1 MYDGTLNILGLMSG
15 TSLDGMDA
23 ALVQFSEENGLQW
36 QLLEHFEFEYPNA
49 LKTLVNNCFKDA
61 SLKSEVD
68 QAFADWTISC
78 IEHIRGKTAYEIH
91 AVGSHGQTIF
101 HDPQNK
107 YTFQAGCLAEI
118 AHATDI
124 PCITDFRMQDVLL
137 GGQGAPLVPMGDHLL
152 FGMYEA
158 ALNLGGFANVSI
170 GNPLLGDGV
179 MDAFDICPANYVL
192 NTLSREMGKEYDEEG
207 KHASRGSIN
216 QWVLEELNSLP
227 YFEQEPPK
235 SLGAEWVEAKVLDKV
250 DYLQPSDALATYCE
264 HIAIQI
270 SNILEGKRVLVTGGG
285 AWNDYLLGRIEAYG
299 VKLERP
305 EKEVVNF
312 KEAVIFAL
320 LAYLRFTGKDNVLGA
335 TTGSGKNH
343 SSGKVF
349 WP

>member
-36 QLLEHFEFEYPNA
+36 QLLEHFEFKYPDA

-68 QAFADWTISC
+68 QAFADWTIAC
-78 IEHIRGKTAYEIH
+78 IEHIKGKTAYEIH

-118 AHATDI
+118 AQATGI

-152 FGMYEA
+152 FGIYEA

-170 GNPLLGDGV
+170 GNPLLKDGV
-179 MDAFDICPANYVL
+179 MHAFDICPANYVL
-192 NTLSREMGKEYDEEG
+192 NAFARELGIEYDAG
-207 KHASRGSIN
+207 GAHASRGSIN

-227 YFEQEPPK
+227 YFDKKPPK
-235 SLGAEWVEAKVLDKV
+235 SLGAEWVESQVFDKI

-270 SNILEGKRVLVTGGG
+270 ATALKGKHVLVTGGG
-285 AWNDYLLGRIEAYG
+285 AWNDYLLGRIKAYG
-299 VKLERP
+299 VELERP
-305 EKEVVNF
+305 EKEVVDF
-312 KEAVIFAL
+312 KEAIIFAL
-320 LAYLRFTGKDNVLGA
+320 LGYLRFTGKDNVLGA

>member
-61 SLKSEVD
+61 SLKAEVD

-78 IEHIRGKTAYEIH
+78 IEHIKGKTAYEIH

-118 AHATDI
+118 AHSTGI

-170 GNPLLGDGV
+170 GNPKLGDGV

>member
-78 IEHIRGKTAYEIH
+78 IEHIKGKTAYEIH

-118 AHATDI
+118 AHTTGI

-170 GNPLLGDGV
+170 GNPKLGDGV

>member
-1 MYDGTLNILGLMSG
+1 MYNATLNILGLMSG

-36 QLLEHFEFEYPNA
+36 QLLDNFEFEYPDA

-61 SLKSEVD
+61 LLKSEVD

-78 IEHIRGKTAYEIH
+78 IEHIKGKTDYEIH

-107 YTFQAGCLAEI
+107 YTFQAGCLAKI
-118 AHATDI
+118 AHATGI
-124 PCITDFRMQDVLL
+124 LCITDFRMQDILL
-137 GGQGAPLVPMGDHLL
+137 GGQGAPLVPIGDHLL
-152 FGMYEA
+152 FGKYEA

-170 GNPLLGDGV
+170 GNPLLEDGV
-179 MDAFDICPANYVL
+179 IDAFDICPANFVL
-192 NTLSREMGKEYDEEG
+192 NTLARAMGKEYDKG
-207 KHASRGSIN
+207 GRSASRGSIN

-235 SLGAEWVEAKVLDKV
+235 SLGAEWVEAQVLGKI

-270 SNILEGKRVLVTGGG
+270 ATALKGKHVLVTGGG
-285 AWNDYLLGRIEAYG
+285 AWNDYLLQRIEAYG

-305 EKEVVNF
+305 EKKVVNF
-312 KEAVIFAL
+312 KEAIIFAL

>member
-61 SLKSEVD
+61 SLKAEVD

-78 IEHIRGKTAYEIH
+78 IEHIKGKTAYEIH

-118 AHATDI
+118 AHTTGI

-170 GNPLLGDGV
+170 GNPKLGDGV

>member
-36 QLLEHFEFEYPNA
+36 QLLEHFEFEYPDA

-61 SLKSEVD
+61 LLKSEVD
-68 QAFADWTISC
+68 QVFADWTISC
-78 IEHIRGKTAYEIH
+78 IEHIKGKTAYEIH

-107 YTFQAGCLAEI
+107 YTFQAGCLADI
-118 AHATDI
+118 AQATGI
-124 PCITDFRMQDVLL
+124 PCITDFRIQDVLL

-152 FGMYEA
+152 FGKYEA
-158 ALNLGGFANVSI
+158 ALNLGGFANASI
-170 GNPLLGDGV
+170 GNPLLKDGV
-179 MDAFDICPANYVL
+179 MQAFDICPANYVL
-192 NTLSREMGKEYDEEG
+192 NTLSREIGNEFDEGG

-227 YFEQEPPK
+227 YFDKKPPK
-235 SLGAEWVEAKVLDKV
+235 SLGAEWVESQVFDKI

-264 HIAIQI
+264 HIALQI
-270 SNILEGKRVLVTGGG
+270 SKVLAGKRVLVTGGG
-285 AWNDYLLGRIEAYG
+285 AWNDYLLGRIKAYG
-299 VKLERP
+299 VELERP
-305 EKEVVNF
+305 EKEVVDF
-312 KEAVIFAL
+312 KEAIIFAL
-320 LAYLRFTGKDNVLGA
+320 LGYLRFTGKDNVLGA

>member
-78 IEHIRGKTAYEIH
+78 IEHIKGKTAYEIH

-170 GNPLLGDGV
+170 GNPKLGDGV

>member
-61 SLKSEVD
+61 SLKAEVD

-78 IEHIRGKTAYEIH
+78 IEHIKGKTAYEIH

-170 GNPLLGDGV
+170 GNPKLGDGV

>member
-61 SLKSEVD
+61 SLKAEVD

-78 IEHIRGKTAYEIH
+78 IEHIKGKTAYEIH

-118 AHATDI
+118 AHSTGI

-170 GNPLLGDGV
+170 GNPKLGDGV

-312 KEAVIFAL
+312 KEAVIFGL

>member
-36 QLLEHFEFEYPNA
+36 QLPEHFEFEYPDA

-61 SLKSEVD
+61 LLKSEVD

-78 IEHIRGKTAYEIH
+78 IEHIKGKTAYEIH

-118 AHATDI
+118 AQATGI

-137 GGQGAPLVPMGDHLL
+137 GGQGAPLVPIGDHLL

-170 GNPLLGDGV
+170 GNPMLGDGV
-179 MDAFDICPANYVL
+179 MHAFDICPANYVL
-192 NTLSREMGKEYDEEG
+192 NAFARELGIEYDEGG

-235 SLGAEWVEAKVLDKV
+235 SLGAEWVEAKVLGKI

-264 HIAIQI
+264 HIALQI
-270 SNILEGKRVLVTGGG
+270 SKVLAGKRVLVTGGG
-285 AWNDYLLGRIEAYG
+285 AWNDYLLGRIKAYG
-299 VKLERP
+299 VELERP
-305 EKEVVNF
+305 EKEVVDF
-312 KEAVIFAL
+312 KEAIIFAL

>member
-1 MYDGTLNILGLMSG
+1 
-15 TSLDGMDA
+15 SLDGMDA

-61 SLKSEVD
+61 SLKAEVD

-78 IEHIRGKTAYEIH
+78 IEHIKGKTAYEIH

-118 AHATDI
+118 AHTTGI

>member
-1 MYDGTLNILGLMSG
+1 MYDATLNILGLMSG

-23 ALVQFSEENGLQW
+23 ALVRFSEENGLQW
-36 QLLEHFEFEYPNA
+36 QLLEHFEFEYPNE
-49 LKTLVNNCFKDA
+49 LKNLVNNCFKDA

-78 IEHIRGKTAYEIH
+78 IEQIKERTAHEIH
-91 AVGSHGQTIF
+91 VVGSHGQTIF
-101 HDPQNK
+101 HEPQNK
-107 YTFQAGCLAEI
+107 YTFQAGCLADI
-118 AHATDI
+118 ALATGI

-152 FGMYEA
+152 FGEYEA

-170 GNPLLGDGV
+170 GNPLLQDGV
-179 MDAFDICPANYVL
+179 LHAFDICPANYVL
-192 NTLSREMGKEYDEEG
+192 NAFARELGKEYDAG
-207 KHASRGSIN
+207 GAHASRGSIN

-227 YFEQEPPK
+227 YFDKKPPK
-235 SLGAEWVEAKVLDKV
+235 SLGAEWVESQVFDKI

-264 HIAIQI
+264 HIALQI
-270 SNILEGKRVLVTGGG
+270 SKVLAGKRVLVTGGG
-285 AWNDYLLGRIEAYG
+285 AWNDYLLGRIKAYG
-299 VKLERP
+299 VDLERP
-305 EKEVVNF
+305 EKEVVDF
-312 KEAVIFAL
+312 KEAIIFAL

>member
-61 SLKSEVD
+61 SLKAEVD

-78 IEHIRGKTAYEIH
+78 IEHIKGKTAYEIH

-118 AHATDI
+118 AHTTGI

>member
-36 QLLEHFEFEYPNA
+36 QLLEHFEFEYPDA

-61 SLKSEVD
+61 SLKSKVD
-68 QAFADWTISC
+68 QAFAGWTISC
-78 IEHIRGKTAYEIH
+78 IEHIKGKTAYEIH

-118 AHATDI
+118 SHATGI

-170 GNPLLGDGV
+170 GNPKLGDGV
-179 MDAFDICPANYVL
+179 MHAFDICPANYVL

-270 SNILEGKRVLVTGGG
+270 STILEGKRVLVTGGG

-299 VKLERP
+299 VELERP

-312 KEAVIFAL
+312 KEAIIFAL

>member
-1 MYDGTLNILGLMSG
+1 MYDATLNILGLMSG

-49 LKTLVNNCFKDA
+49 LKTLVNNCFKNA

-78 IEHIRGKTAYEIH
+78 IEHIKGKTAYEIH
-91 AVGSHGQTIF
+91 AIGSHGQTIF

-118 AHATDI
+118 AHATGI

-170 GNPLLGDGV
+170 GNPKLGDGV
-179 MDAFDICPANYVL
+179 IHALIFVL
-192 NTLSREMGKEYDEEG
+192 RTM
-207 KHASRGSIN
+207 
-216 QWVLEELNSLP
+216 
-227 YFEQEPPK
+227 F
-235 SLGAEWVEAKVLDKV
+235 
-250 DYLQPSDALATYCE
+250 
-264 HIAIQI
+264 
-270 SNILEGKRVLVTGGG
+270 
-285 AWNDYLLGRIEAYG
+285 
-299 VKLERP
+299 
-305 EKEVVNF
+305 
-312 KEAVIFAL
+312 
-320 LAYLRFTGKDNVLGA
+320 
-335 TTGSGKNH
+335 
-343 SSGKVF
+343 
-349 WP
+349 

>member
-61 SLKSEVD
+61 SLKAEVD

-78 IEHIRGKTAYEIH
+78 IEHIKGKTAYEIH

-170 GNPLLGDGV
+170 GNPKLGDGV

-207 KHASRGSIN
+207 KHASRGFIN

-343 SSGKVF
+343 SSGKVL

>member
-118 AHATDI
+118 AHTTGI

-170 GNPLLGDGV
+170 GNPKLGDGV

>member
-36 QLLEHFEFEYPNA
+36 QLLEHFEFEYPDA

-68 QAFADWTISC
+68 QAFADWTIAC
-78 IEHIRGKTAYEIH
+78 IERIKGKTAYEIH

-118 AHATDI
+118 AQATGI

-137 GGQGAPLVPMGDHLL
+137 GGQGAPLVPIGDHLL

-170 GNPLLGDGV
+170 GNPKLGDGV
-179 MDAFDICPANYVL
+179 MQAYDICPANYVL
-192 NTLSREMGKEYDEEG
+192 NTLSREMGKEYDAG
-207 KHASRGSIN
+207 GAHASRGSIN

-227 YFEQEPPK
+227 YFDKKPPK
-235 SLGAEWVEAKVLDKV
+235 SLGAEWVESQVFDKI

-270 SNILEGKRVLVTGGG
+270 ATALKGKHVLVTGGG
-285 AWNDYLLGRIEAYG
+285 AWNDYLLGRIKAYG
-299 VKLERP
+299 VELERP
-305 EKEVVNF
+305 EKEVVDF
-312 KEAVIFAL
+312 KEAIIFAL
-320 LAYLRFTGKDNVLGA
+320 LGYLRFTGKDNVLGA

>member
-118 AHATDI
+118 AHTTGI

>member
-36 QLLEHFEFEYPNA
+36 QLLEHFEFEYPDA

-78 IEHIRGKTAYEIH
+78 IEHIKEKTAYEIH
-91 AVGSHGQTIF
+91 AVGSNGQTIF
-101 HDPQNK
+101 HETQNK

-118 AHATDI
+118 AQATGI

-137 GGQGAPLVPMGDHLL
+137 GGEGAPLVPMGDHLL
-152 FGMYEA
+152 FGLYEA

-170 GNPLLGDGV
+170 GNPMLGDGV
-179 MDAFDICPANYVL
+179 MHAFDICPANFVL
-192 NTLSREMGKEYDEEG
+192 NTLAREMGKEYDKG
-207 KHASRGSIN
+207 GWYASRGSIN

-235 SLGAEWVEAKVLDKV
+235 SLGAEWVEAQVLGKI

-264 HIAIQI
+264 HIALQI
-270 SNILEGKRVLVTGGG
+270 SKVLAGKRVLVTGGG
-285 AWNDYLLGRIEAYG
+285 AWNDHLLQRIEAYG
-299 VKLERP
+299 VNLERP

>member
-1 MYDGTLNILGLMSG
+1 MYNATLNILGLMSG

-36 QLLEHFEFEYPNA
+36 QLLENFEFEYPDA

-61 SLKSEVD
+61 LLKSEVD

-78 IEHIRGKTAYEIH
+78 IEHIKGKTDYEIH

-118 AHATDI
+118 AHATGI
-124 PCITDFRMQDVLL
+124 LCITDFRMQDVLL
-137 GGQGAPLVPMGDHLL
+137 GGQGAPLVPIGDHLL
-152 FGMYEA
+152 FGKYEA

-179 MDAFDICPANYVL
+179 IDAFDICPANFVL
-192 NTLSREMGKEYDEEG
+192 NTLAREMGKEYDKG
-207 KHASRGSIN
+207 GRYASRGSIN

-235 SLGAEWVEAKVLDKV
+235 SLGAEWVEAQVLGKI

-270 SNILEGKRVLVTGGG
+270 ATALKGKHVLVTGGG
-285 AWNDYLLGRIEAYG
+285 AWNDYLLQRIEAYG

>member
-78 IEHIRGKTAYEIH
+78 IEHIKGKTAYEIH

-118 AHATDI
+118 AHTTGI

>member
-1 MYDGTLNILGLMSG
+1 MYNATLNILGLMSG

-36 QLLEHFEFEYPNA
+36 QLLENFEFEYPDA

-61 SLKSEVD
+61 LLKSEVD

-78 IEHIRGKTAYEIH
+78 IEHIKGKTDYEIH

-118 AHATDI
+118 AHATGI
-124 PCITDFRMQDVLL
+124 LCITDFRMQDVLL
-137 GGQGAPLVPMGDHLL
+137 GGQGAPLVPIGDHLL
-152 FGMYEA
+152 FGKYEA

-179 MDAFDICPANYVL
+179 IDAFDICPANFVL
-192 NTLSREMGKEYDEEG
+192 NTLAREMGKEYDIG
-207 KHASRGSIN
+207 GRYASRGSIN

-235 SLGAEWVEAKVLDKV
+235 SLGAEWVEAQVLGKI

-270 SNILEGKRVLVTGGG
+270 ATALKGKHVLVTGGG
-285 AWNDYLLGRIEAYG
+285 AWNDYLLQRIEAYG